1 MPPLRSPPDSGLE
14 LYRSQPQTLS
24 LITAQDTASALH
36 TLQHAAGGGVSLLE
50 PRFLTIA
57 NHDPPLSPPLR
68 PFHFRDNPQQTD
80 RATGDS
86 RPATWIKERLTTSP
100 QNHLPVMDGA
110 TDISI
115 LSEAVQRE
123 VTRPAATL
131 HRHRTNN
138 ATASGTVEGEPGLT
152 EQELQFIASLD
163 DSPIAHFL
171 KYTCEYLGAFR
182 NFQSKF

>member
-1 MPPLRSPPDSGLE
+1 
-14 LYRSQPQTLS
+14 
-24 LITAQDTASALH
+24 
-36 TLQHAAGGGVSLLE
+36 
-50 PRFLTIA
+50 
-57 NHDPPLSPPLR
+57 
-68 PFHFRDNPQQTD
+68 
-80 RATGDS
+80 
-86 RPATWIKERLTTSP
+86 
-100 QNHLPVMDGA
+100 MDGA

-182 NFQSKF
+182 VSLLGHSVYAGCPEETRMGRAAGSHIGSLAEDMCGKVERLRGR